1 MTDNIL
7 KDINAFKDP
16 KIKKKYLSVIKEE
29 EADDISITILN
40 YDECFSC
47 SDSDSDSWSSIDTNT
62 PTLKDK
68 DIHKKKQQ
76 KLNLEI
82 AQNYKD
88 KNTSYYGKLYNS
100 YCVIC

>member
-1 MTDNIL
+1 M
-7 KDINAFKDP
+7 P
-16 KIKKKYLSVIKEE
+16 KSVGKCTKKMLWKQPKA
-29 EADDISITILN
+29 AD
-40 YDECFSC
+40 
-47 SDSDSDSWSSIDTNT
+47 
-62 PTLKDK
+62 
-68 DIHKKKQQ
+68 KKQQ

>member
-29 EADDISITILN
+29 DDLSITILN
-40 YDECFSC
+40 YDECVSC

-68 DIHKKKQQ
+68 DLHNKKQQ